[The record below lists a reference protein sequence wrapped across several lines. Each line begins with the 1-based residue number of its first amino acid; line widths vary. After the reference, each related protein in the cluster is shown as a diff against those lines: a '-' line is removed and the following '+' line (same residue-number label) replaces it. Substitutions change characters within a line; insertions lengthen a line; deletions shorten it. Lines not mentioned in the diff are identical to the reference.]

1 MHQMGP
7 NAGAF
12 TEFVNPKMKGAY
24 IWKPLP
30 QMAPDKPLTII
41 TAFNLVVNGKI
52 SDDKQKVA
60 HDFIQFMGM
69 QPEVWLKA
77 TGQLT
82 PLQSLKTSPTAK
94 EIMPF
99 LDVALN
105 DLLIA
110 QPSVRTEFAGQ
121 LDTAL
126 QAAAERVVYDKMD
139 PKKSLDQAVEE
150 FNQAIKK

>member
-1 MHQMGP
+1 M
-7 NAGAF
+7 
-12 TEFVNPKMKGAY
+12 NPA
-24 IWKPLP
+24 
-30 QMAPDKPLTII
+30 KPLTII
-41 TAFNLVVNGKI
+41 TAFSLVVNGKI
-52 SDDKQKVA
+52 ADDKQKVA
-60 HDFIQFMGM
+60 HDFITYMAQ

-99 LDVALN
+99 IDVAIN

-110 QPSVRTEFAGQ
+110 QPSVRTEYAGQ
-121 LDTAL
+121 LDTVL
-126 QAAAERVVYDKMD
+126 QAASERVVYDKMD
-139 PKKSLDQAVEE
+139 PKQSLDQAVDE